1 MISYMQ
7 SSRRVFPPSDQ
18 PGQPTLK
25 MGGGE
30 QGRGNFKH
38 SKITGASSSSAQ
50 QAEKLNSMLSVQV
63 DKI

>member
-1 MISYMQ
+1 
-7 SSRRVFPPSDQ
+7 
-18 PGQPTLK
+18 

-30 QGRGNFKH
+30 RGRGNFKH